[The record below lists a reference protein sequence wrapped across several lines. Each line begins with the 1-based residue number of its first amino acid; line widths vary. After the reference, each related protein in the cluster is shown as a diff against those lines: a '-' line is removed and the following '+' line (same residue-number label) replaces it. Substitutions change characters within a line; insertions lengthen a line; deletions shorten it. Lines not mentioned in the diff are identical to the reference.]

1 MDSSLPDF
9 WDVRYRDGVTPWD
22 AGRSPRVLRA
32 FMQTLRPG
40 ARVLI
45 PGCGAGY
52 EVRELAELGFDALG
66 IDFSAAAVEAAQRDL
81 GAHAK
86 RIRFADFFAF
96 DAGAGFEAIYERA
109 FLCALPRKMW
119 PAYAHRMADLLETGG
134 ALAGFFFYGDK
145 PRGPPFGTSAAELHG
160 LLDGAFELIEDQ
172 PAIESL
178 AVFEGAERWQTWR
191 HR

>member
-22 AGRSPRVLRA
+22 AGCSPPELRA
-32 FMQTLRPG
+32 FVQTLRPG

-52 EVRELAELGFDALG
+52 EVRELAELGFDVLG
-66 IDFSAAAVEAAQRDL
+66 IDFSEAAVAAAQKEL
-81 GAHAK
+81 GAHAE

-119 PAYAHRMADLLETGG
+119 PAYAQRMSDLLEPGG
-134 ALAGFFFYGDK
+134 TLAGFFFYGDK
-145 PRGPPFGTSAAELHG
+145 PRGPPFGTSAPELHG
-160 LLDGAFELIEDQ
+160 LLDSAFELTEDRV
-172 PAIESL
+172 AIESL
-178 AVFEGAERWQTWR
+178 PVFEGAEHWQTWR
-191 HR
+191 RR